1 MDDTE
6 IAVRLE
12 GHEHEIGSL
21 KHRVK
26 DLEEVSRA
34 LQELAI
40 SVNKMAVS
48 MENMMGELQ
57 RQGTRLETLEKVPVE
72 THKQVKAAII
82 TTLTGGVAGAVLTAI
97 LTTIQ
102 KGGF

>member
-1 MDDTE
+1 MDETE
-6 IAVRLE
+6 IAVKLE
-12 GHEHEIGSL
+12 AYNHEIGSL

-26 DLEEVSRA
+26 DLEEVSKA

-57 RQGTRLETLEKVPVE
+57 KQGTRLEVLEKVPVE
-72 THKQVKAAII
+72 NNKQIKSAVI
-82 TTLTGGVAGAVLTAI
+82 TALTGGIVGAVLTAI
-97 LTTIQ
+97 LSII
-102 KGGF
+102 